1 MPTYMYKA
9 ATKSGLVVRNKVEAS
24 SKQSLIKALK
34 GNNLLPID
42 VEQLTYRTNKKKTKK
57 KNITDIQEIMK
68 NVNTTQLGQPKQK
81 TLSTKERI
89 NLYLKKSEKIT
100 QRDLVIFTQNFY
112 LLKKAD
118 FNNIHALRTIIEGTE
133 NISFRGVLEDIL
145 AGVEA
150 RRNNVHNNGILFKY
164 ISIYI
169 YKYDKSWRT
178 FRFTY
183 KFSETSCRILRWY
196 RSIK

>member
-34 GNNLLPID
+34 GYNLLTID
-42 VEQLTYRTNKKKTKK
+42 VDQLTYRTNKKKTKK

-150 RRNNVHNNGILFKY
+150 RRNNVHNNGILFKC
-164 ISIYI
+164 ISLYL
-169 YKYDKSWRT
+169 YKYDKSW
-178 FRFTY
+178 
-183 KFSETSCRILRWY
+183 
-196 RSIK
+196 

>member
-133 NISFRGVLEDIL
+133 NISVRGVLEDIL

-183 KFSETSCRILRWY
+183 KFFETSCRILR
-196 RSIK
+196 

>member
-145 AGVEA
+145 SGVEA

-183 KFSETSCRILRWY
+183 KFFETSCRILR
-196 RSIK
+196 

>member
-100 QRDLVIFTQNFY
+100 QGDLVIFTQNFY

-183 KFSETSCRILRWY
+183 KFFETSCRILR
-196 RSIK
+196 

>member
-150 RRNNVHNNGILFKY
+150 RRNNVHNNRILFKY

-183 KFSETSCRILRWY
+183 KFFETSCRILR
-196 RSIK
+196 

>member
-81 TLSTKERI
+81 KLSTKERI

-150 RRNNVHNNGILFKY
+150 RKNNVHNNGILFKY

-183 KFSETSCRILRWY
+183 KFFETSCRILR
-196 RSIK
+196 

>member
-178 FRFTY
+178 FRVTY
-183 KFSETSCRILRWY
+183 KFFETSCRIL
-196 RSIK
+196 

>member
-68 NVNTTQLGQPKQK
+68 NVNTAQLGQPKQK

-183 KFSETSCRILRWY
+183 KFFETSCRILR
-196 RSIK
+196 

>member
-178 FRFTY
+178 FRFLN
-183 KFSETSCRILRWY
+183 SITSTGGKILRY
-196 RSIK
+196 

>member
-183 KFSETSCRILRWY
+183 K
-196 RSIK
+196 

>member
-178 FRFTY
+178 FRKPNTIPRA
-183 KFSETSCRILRWY
+183 SCKIYGIIY
-196 RSIK
+196 RY

>member
-112 LLKKAD
+112 FLKKAD

-183 KFSETSCRILRWY
+183 KFFETSCRILR
-196 RSIK
+196 

>member
-34 GNNLLPID
+34 GNDLLPID

-81 TLSTKERI
+81 TLSIKERI

-150 RRNNVHNNGILFKY
+150 RRNNVYNNGILFKY

-169 YKYDKSWRT
+169 YKYDKSWGT

-183 KFSETSCRILRWY
+183 KFFETSCRILRRY

>member
-68 NVNTTQLGQPKQK
+68 NVNTTQLGQRKQK

-183 KFSETSCRILRWY
+183 KFFETSCRILR
-196 RSIK
+196 

>member
-68 NVNTTQLGQPKQK
+68 NANTTQLGQPKQK

-89 NLYLKKSEKIT
+89 NLYLKKYEKIT

-183 KFSETSCRILRWY
+183 KFFETSCRILR
-196 RSIK
+196 

>member
-34 GNNLLPID
+34 GNDLLPID

-150 RRNNVHNNGILFKY
+150 RRNNVYNNGILFKY

-169 YKYDKSWRT
+169 YKYDKSWGT

-183 KFSETSCRILRWY
+183 KFFETSCRILRRY

>member
-34 GNNLLPID
+34 RNDLLPID

-178 FRFTY
+178 FRFLN
-183 KFSETSCRILRWY
+183 SITSTGGKIFRY
-196 RSIK
+196 

>member
-100 QRDLVIFTQNFY
+100 QRDLVIFTQNF
-112 LLKKAD
+112 LKIFLPVLKQV
-118 FNNIHALRTIIEGTE
+118 NICIQQWNIIQ
-133 NISFRGVLEDIL
+133 IYF
-145 AGVEA
+145 
-150 RRNNVHNNGILFKY
+150 H
-164 ISIYI
+164 IYI
-169 YKYDKSWRT
+169 Q
-178 FRFTY
+178 
-183 KFSETSCRILRWY
+183 I
-196 RSIK
+196 

>member
-68 NVNTTQLGQPKQK
+68 NVNTSQLGQPKQK
-81 TLSTKERI
+81 KLSTKERI

-183 KFSETSCRILRWY
+183 KFFETSCRILR
-196 RSIK
+196 

>member
-42 VEQLTYRTNKKKTKK
+42 VEQLIYRTNKKKTKK

-145 AGVEA
+145 SGVEA

-183 KFSETSCRILRWY
+183 KFFETSCRILR
-196 RSIK
+196 

>member
-100 QRDLVIFTQNFY
+100 QRDLVIFTQNF
-112 LLKKAD
+112 
-118 FNNIHALRTIIEGTE
+118 I
-133 NISFRGVLEDIL
+133 
-145 AGVEA
+145 
-150 RRNNVHNNGILFKY
+150 
-164 ISIYI
+164 
-169 YKYDKSWRT
+169 
-178 FRFTY
+178 
-183 KFSETSCRILRWY
+183 C
-196 RSIK
+196 

>member
-34 GNNLLPID
+34 RNDLLPID

-81 TLSTKERI
+81 NAFYKRKNKLI
-89 NLYLKKSEKIT
+89 FKKI
-100 QRDLVIFTQNFY
+100 
-112 LLKKAD
+112 
-118 FNNIHALRTIIEGTE
+118 
-133 NISFRGVLEDIL
+133 
-145 AGVEA
+145 
-150 RRNNVHNNGILFKY
+150 
-164 ISIYI
+164 
-169 YKYDKSWRT
+169 
-178 FRFTY
+178 
-183 KFSETSCRILRWY
+183 
-196 RSIK
+196 

>member
-169 YKYDKSWRT
+169 HKYDKSWRT

-183 KFSETSCRILRWY
+183 KFFETSCRILR
-196 RSIK
+196 

>member
-1 MPTYMYKA
+1 MSTYMYKA

-100 QRDLVIFTQNFY
+100 QRDLVIFIQNFY

-150 RRNNVHNNGILFKY
+150 RKNNVHNNGILFKY

-178 FRFTY
+178 FRFLN
-183 KFSETSCRILRWY
+183 SITSTGGKILRH
-196 RSIK
+196 